1 MANRRRHHKCEYL
14 SFNLSIYPFLSSHS
28 LLKIK
33 QWNMSQND
41 PKKTICY
48 QFLHRNIQNLLKSPL
63 KMLHLATLHAISGYN
78 LLTTGKWEIRAFTG
92 YDLLLVTFRLCS
104 QVRYE
109 TSFNHFCYFLVTLI
123 SRRKSCSNPGK
134 FSWQL
139 WNFK

>member
-33 QWNMSQND
+33 QWNMFRND

-63 KMLHLATLHAISGYN
+63 KMLHLATLHAVSGYN
-78 LLTTGKWEIRAFTG
+78 SLTTGKWEITAITG
-92 YDLLLVTFRLCS
+92 YDLLLVTFPSVQPSPL
-104 QVRYE
+104 
-109 TSFNHFCYFLVTLI
+109 FNHFCYFLVTLI